1 MRSLYLDCETFAQQH
16 LVEMFR
22 GQAVE
27 RKEDPIRFVATSTLL
42 AQVVAIGVGNGYD
55 PVTVFCGRNES
66 DILWSFAETLESMRP
81 QRIVTFAGRGFDL
94 PLIINRMRACGVQ
107 VPSLLMAA
115 ANEPR
120 YRQTMNC
127 DLQEQLTLCG
137 ATFRKPSLREA
148 CIAFGIGD
156 PKEACSGSDVQRLV
170 EANDWETV
178 LEYCRSDVEHTILLD
193 HAVNPP
199 RASVADDCR
208 ETLPA

>member
-1 MRSLYLDCETFAQQH
+1 MRSLYLDCETFAQPH

-22 GQAVE
+22 AHAVE
-27 RKEDPIRFVATSTLL
+27 RGDDPVRFVATSTLL
-42 AQVVAIGVGNGYD
+42 AQVVAIGVGNGGD
-55 PVTVFCGRNES
+55 AVTVYCGRNEA
-66 DILWSFAETLESMRP
+66 DVLWSLAETMNCLRP

-94 PLIINRMRACGVQ
+94 PLLINRMRVHGIQ
-107 VPSLLMAA
+107 VPGLLMAA

-127 DLQEQLTLCG
+127 DLQEQLILCG

-156 PKEACSGSDVQRLV
+156 PKESCSGSDVQRLV

-193 HAVNPP
+193 HAVNPV
-199 RASVADDCR
+199 RQVVDDDCR